1 MRKQGRMHA
10 YGKLMIRVR
19 KKKNSPSMETE
30 GKTQIRYDLLLVN
43 PITHSQN

>member
-19 KKKNSPSMETE
+19 KKKIVHPWRLKEKHKLDM
-30 GKTQIRYDLLLVN
+30 IYC
-43 PITHSQN
+43 